1 MAETGKSEE
10 EVKKDIMKECRAEMR
25 SRKERKLVE
34 QRMAQ
39 TGKSEEE
46 VKTEILQETRIEYNI
61 NEEEEVL

>member
-1 MAETGKSEE
+1 
-10 EVKKDIMKECRAEMR
+10 MR

-39 TGKSEEE
+39 TWKSEEE